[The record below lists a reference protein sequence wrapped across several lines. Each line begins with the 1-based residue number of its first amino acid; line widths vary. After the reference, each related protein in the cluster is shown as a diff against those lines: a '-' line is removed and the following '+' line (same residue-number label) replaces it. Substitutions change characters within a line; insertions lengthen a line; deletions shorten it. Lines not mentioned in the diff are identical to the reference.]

1 MKLFF
6 SLLLALV
13 LTSGYLAGQGR
24 KKPEPCADATSQ
36 ADMNNCWG
44 NEYKKADA
52 QLNQTYQQLAALLDE
67 EDKAELKA
75 AENAWIKYRDA
86 NCDFVADQYRGGT
99 MRGMILAICLADV
112 TGNRTTELK
121 NQIKDRKQ

>member
-1 MKLFF
+1 
-6 SLLLALV
+6 
-13 LTSGYLAGQGR
+13 LAGQGR

-52 QLNQTYQQLAALLDE
+52 QLNQTYQQLAALLEE